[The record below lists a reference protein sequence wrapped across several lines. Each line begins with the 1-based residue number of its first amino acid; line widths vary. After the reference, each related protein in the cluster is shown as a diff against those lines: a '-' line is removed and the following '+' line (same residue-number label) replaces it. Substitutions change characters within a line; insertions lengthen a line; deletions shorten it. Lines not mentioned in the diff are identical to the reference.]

1 MTGLVWFRRDL
12 RLDDNPAW
20 AAATTGHETVAALYV
35 LDPRLLAAA
44 GPHRRARLEAE
55 VAALD
60 VELAERGGRLLVRTG
75 DPLTVVPAEAARVGA
90 VHTYWN
96 ADVSPYATRRDQQ
109 VAQALPDGGVTTT
122 WGTLVLPPG
131 SVRTGEGRVHR
142 VFGAFHR
149 AWRAT
154 AWDPWP
160 EPGAATVL
168 EDPGDGP
175 PAVPGDAGLEAGLEG
190 DGTGVGTA
198 AAVDQLHRFLAD
210 GVDRYP
216 RAGTTWASAPGA
228 EAAPRRSRWPSGS
241 ARSRPATSCRPPA
254 TPPPGG
260 RRSCANSPGGLVR
273 PPPARVPRAGAP
285 RPAA

>member
-96 ADVSPYATRRDQQ
+96 ADVSPYA
-109 VAQALPDGGVTTT
+109 
-122 WGTLVLPPG
+122 
-131 SVRTGEGRVHR
+131 
-142 VFGAFHR
+142 
-149 AWRAT
+149 
-154 AWDPWP
+154 
-160 EPGAATVL
+160 
-168 EDPGDGP
+168 
-175 PAVPGDAGLEAGLEG
+175 
-190 DGTGVGTA
+190 
-198 AAVDQLHRFLAD
+198 
-210 GVDRYP
+210 
-216 RAGTTWASAPGA
+216 
-228 EAAPRRSRWPSGS
+228 
-241 ARSRPATSCRPPA
+241 
-254 TPPPGG
+254 
-260 RRSCANSPGGLVR
+260 
-273 PPPARVPRAGAP
+273 
-285 RPAA
+285 